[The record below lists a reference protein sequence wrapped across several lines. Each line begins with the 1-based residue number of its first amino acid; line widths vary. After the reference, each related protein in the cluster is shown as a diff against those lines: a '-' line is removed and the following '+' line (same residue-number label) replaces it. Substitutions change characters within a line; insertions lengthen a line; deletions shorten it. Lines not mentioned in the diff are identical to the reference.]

1 MSNQLSYTAI
11 VNSNLTLYAKGE
23 KIAYN
28 INVGTVEHGSATVSK
43 STAYYGDTV
52 TFNCTVDEGYEFK
65 GWYSDEGLTQL
76 VSESNPYTHSVTGNI
91 VLYPKVSR
99 AIYTITLTTSK
110 AYYHNLRNEIISYDY
125 ALLTETEIS
134 YLKTGEF
141 DKIDQNKIYA
151 RSSVEGTQGT
161 TQHTTSIK
169 CPFGYAIS
177 IYLECNDYVVMY
189 ISRNNVDLT
198 AWPYYT
204 TFPTENQEYLT
215 VKGNPP
221 CYCDAIIVD
230 GILSTDV
237 TTPVSQE
244 KEARFTAEVMPGYT
258 FSGWYSDE
266 ACTTLVSTDN
276 PAHVTTPKYT
286 TEHSSTTSLTLYAK
300 ATKSA
305 TGTGLYIKVNG
316 AWVEAQNIYKKVSG
330 AWVLQSDVAAVK
342 QEIQNG
348 NYKLRS

>member
-1 MSNQLSYTAI
+1 ML
-11 VNSNLTLYAKGE
+11 
-23 KIAYN
+23 
-28 INVGTVEHGSATVSK
+28 
-43 STAYYGDTV
+43 
-52 TFNCTVDEGYEFK
+52 
-65 GWYSDEGLTQL
+65 
-76 VSESNPYTHSVTGNI
+76 
-91 VLYPKVSR
+91 
-99 AIYTITLTTSK
+99 
-110 AYYHNLRNEIISYDY
+110 
-125 ALLTETEIS
+125 
-134 YLKTGEF
+134 
-141 DKIDQNKIYA
+141 
-151 RSSVEGTQGT
+151 
-161 TQHTTSIK
+161 
-169 CPFGYAIS
+169 
-177 IYLECNDYVVMY
+177 Y

-204 TFPTENQEYLT
+204 TFPTENQEYLA

-221 CYCDAIIVD
+221 CHCEAIIVD

-237 TTPVSQE
+237 TTPVSQG

-276 PAHVTTPKYT
+276 PAHVTTPVYT
-286 TEHSSTTSLTLYAK
+286 TETSSVTYLTLYAK
-300 ATKSA
+300 ATKIG

-316 AWVEAQNIYKKVSG
+316 TWAEAQNIYKKVSG